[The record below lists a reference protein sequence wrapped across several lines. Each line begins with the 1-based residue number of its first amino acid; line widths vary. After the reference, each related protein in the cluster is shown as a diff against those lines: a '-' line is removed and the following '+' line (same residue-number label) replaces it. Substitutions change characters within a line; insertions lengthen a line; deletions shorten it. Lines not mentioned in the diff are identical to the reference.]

1 MFSKEVALSL
11 LEFSQQFPISLILLA
26 LLFCLTGIILLL
38 FSWGTSSNKVNRM
51 LLGWG
56 FILLATPLW
65 IASAGIDYGVVYNIL
80 TLIFATWVTFMMMVK
95 RNVHPSSNMFF
106 NLLTIP
112 KSLTVVAKKYT
123 TFTLVVI
130 LLFCVLGSVM
140 VALVIT
146 HLLPMILTNKI
157 AFAVLLFPF
166 VGAAFAVSIAI
177 TDKLAHSSA
186 ILFSMSSLASWLVLG

>member
-130 LLFCVLGSVM
+130 LLFCVLGSD
-140 VALVIT
+140 IT
-146 HLLPMILTNKI
+146 ELQYHQKELENINLKC
-157 AFAVLLFPF
+157 
-166 VGAAFAVSIAI
+166 
-177 TDKLAHSSA
+177 
-186 ILFSMSSLASWLVLG
+186 